1 MSFILDAL
9 RKAERDKNRGTTPS
23 LEDVVHMPPRPLEP
37 VRSSRPWVI
46 VVGVLSL
53 VIFLL
58 LWKQFERSP
67 AGSAPRAGVV
77 DADADGDG
85 EVDMAEMPAVL
96 GHDEHHADQDSA
108 GLSGRSGGERGQAWQ
123 GDAVALESGAP
134 AQSAQGEPPADD
146 RDDPDAAMF
155 RTHPER
161 VEYVDDRELAQRAGR
176 TEHAIP
182 ARVVEEPEAQDHE
195 LIQADSFDD
204 LLGDSDSAT
213 VKRAAAR
220 KAEEQ
225 SAPAQK
231 PAVKKPAPKTPSAK
245 APAPVA
251 AAQPADEPGSAS
263 EQRAVETPTVP
274 PGEASP
280 MSASTP
286 ISESDL
292 SSDPPDLRAMPDAYR
307 SAFRDL
313 NLDVHVHDA
322 EPDRRWIMINGKKS
336 VEGATLSQ
344 GPTVE
349 EITED
354 GVIYRFRGELVKVPL
369 NR

>member
-23 LEDVVHMPPRPLEP
+23 LEDVVHMPPRPLET
-37 VRSSRPWVI
+37 VRSSRPWAI

-53 VIFLL
+53 AIFLL
-58 LWKQFERSP
+58 LWNQFAKSP
-67 AGSAPRAGVV
+67 ARSAPQAAVV
-77 DADADGDG
+77 ADGD
-85 EVDMAEMPAVL
+85 VDIADMPAAPD
-96 GHDEHHADQDSA
+96 HDDHHAHQASA
-108 GLSGRSGGERGQAWQ
+108 GSSGRSGDERDQAQ
-123 GDAVALESGAP
+123 PSDAVVLESGAA
-134 AQSAQGEPPADD
+134 AQSAQGDLPADD

-155 RTHPER
+155 RAQPER
-161 VEYVDDRELAQRAGR
+161 VEYVDDRALAQRAGR

-195 LIQADSFDD
+195 PIQADSFDD

-220 KAEEQ
+220 KAAKQ
-225 SAPAQK
+225 APPVQK
-231 PAVKKPAPKTPSAK
+231 PAVTKSSPKTPPMP
-245 APAPVA
+245 PAL
-251 AAQPADEPGSAS
+251 AQGVQTAGESGTAS
-263 EQRAVETPTVP
+263 EPQGVETPTAPSKETP
-274 PGEASP
+274 PL
-280 MSASTP
+280 SAAAP
-286 ISESDL
+286 INESEL
-292 SSDPPDLRAMPDAYR
+292 GSDPPDLRAMADAYR
-307 SAFRDL
+307 SAFPEL